1 MKPHYYYGVD
11 PYGNLHAFKSKG
23 YRSELI
29 DADKIRPVTF
39 AEYQKKVNSSISL
52 YLLVHNTNDINTYNL
67 IKVK

>member
-1 MKPHYYYGVD
+1 MKTHYYYGVD
-11 PYGNLHAFKSKG
+11 AYGNLHAFKSKG

-39 AEYQKKVNSSISL
+39 AEYQKKVNKSISA
-52 YLLVHNTNDINTYNL
+52 YLLVHNTNDIDTYNL